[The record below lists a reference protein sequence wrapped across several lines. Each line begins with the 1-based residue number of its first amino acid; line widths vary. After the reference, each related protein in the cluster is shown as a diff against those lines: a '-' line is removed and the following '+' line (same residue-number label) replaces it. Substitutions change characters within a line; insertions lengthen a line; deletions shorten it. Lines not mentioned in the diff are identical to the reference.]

1 MVDISGA
8 ASALFEAR
16 RTLDPIGPV
25 RDTYA
30 VATPVEA
37 YEVQEENTRRYLAD
51 GRVLVGRKIGL
62 TSVAVQQQLGVD
74 EPDFGMLWGDSGYQP
89 GDDIPI
95 SGFMQPKVEVEIAFR
110 MGRDVSDP
118 DITIPDLSAAV
129 DSVFAA
135 VEIVDSA
142 VANWDIRLVD
152 TIADNASGGGY
163 VIGNDPHRLGEF
175 DLRLCGMALSRGGS
189 DVSLGVGAACLGTP
203 LNAVQ
208 WLARKMI
215 AVGRPL
221 KTGDLVLSGALGPM
235 VAVEGGDRFDVS
247 IAGFSPFSIFFS
259 R

>member
-1 MVDISGA
+1 MGDISGA
-8 ASALFEAR
+8 ADALFEAR
-16 RTLDPIGPV
+16 RALKPTGPV
-25 RDTYA
+25 RDAYA
-30 VATPVEA
+30 ISSPADA
-37 YEVQEENTRRYLAD
+37 YDVQEENTRRYIAD
-51 GRVLVGRKIGL
+51 GRVLAGRKIGL

-74 EPDFGMLWGDSGYQP
+74 EPDFGMLWEDSGFQP
-89 GDDIPI
+89 GAEIPI
-95 SGFMQPKVEVEIAFR
+95 SAFMQPKVEVEIAFR
-110 MGRDVSDP
+110 MGRDVNDP
-118 DITIPDLSAAV
+118 DITIQGLSGAV

-163 VIGNDPHRLGEF
+163 VLGSDPHSLGEF
-175 DLRLCGMALSRGGS
+175 DLRLCGMTLSRGGE

-215 AVGRPL
+215 SVGRPL
-221 KTGDLVLSGALGPM
+221 KAGDLVLSGALGPM
-235 VAVEGGDRFDVS
+235 VAVEADDRFDVC